1 MAEALGIIPA
11 RYASSRF
18 PGKPLASLSGKP
30 MLQHVY
36 ERARR
41 ARRLADV
48 WVATDDARIAEAV
61 ARFGGRVVMTRPD
74 HATGSDR
81 VAEAASLPE
90 AADAAVIVNIQGD
103 QPLLEPAALDG
114 LVAAF
119 DGAPLP
125 DMATLYEPLA
135 SADDLLDP
143 HVAKVVMD
151 RAGHALYF
159 SRSPIPYAREEG
171 ISMQPMG
178 AAGAQRAARRPGGLA
193 GWWKHVGVYAFR
205 RDFLLEFGRLERGPL
220 ETLEGLEQLRVLESG
235 RRIRMVPSSGLSVS
249 VETPRDLDKVEAIL
263 GSRSAK

>member
-1 MAEALGIIPA
+1 MARALGIIPA

-36 ERARR
+36 ERARG
-41 ARRLADV
+41 ARRLSDV
-48 WVATDDARIAEAV
+48 WVATDDRRIADAV
-61 ARFGGRVVMTRPD
+61 RGFGGRVVMTRAD

-90 AADAAVIVNIQGD
+90 AAGAQVILNIQGD

-119 DGAPLP
+119 DGDP
-125 DMATLYEPLA
+125 DLEMATLYEPLA
-135 SADDLLDP
+135 GPADLLDP

-151 RAGHALYF
+151 LSGHALYF
-159 SRSPIPYAREEG
+159 SRSPVPYYREDGSPLQEMGGGQARR
-171 ISMQPMG
+171 
-178 AAGAQRAARRPGGLA
+178 AAGRPAGLA

-205 RDFLLEFGRLERGPL
+205 RDFLFEFGRLERGPL
-220 ETLEGLEQLRVLESG
+220 EALEGLEQLRVLESG
-235 RRIRMVPSSGLSVS
+235 RRIRMVPSAGLSVS
-249 VETPRDLDKVEAIL
+249 VETPQDLDKVEAIL
-263 GSRSAK
+263 VSRATG

>member
-1 MAEALGIIPA
+1 
-11 RYASSRF
+11 
-18 PGKPLASLSGKP
+18 

-36 ERARR
+36 ERAKR

-48 WVATDDARIAEAV
+48 WVATDDERIAETV
-61 ARFGGRVVMTRPD
+61 ARFGGRAVMTRAD

-81 VAEAASLPE
+81 VAEAAALPE
-90 AADAAVIVNIQGD
+90 AAGAGVIVNIQGD

-119 DGAPLP
+119 DAAPPP

-135 SADDLLDP
+135 SPEDLIDP

-159 SRSPIPYAREEG
+159 SRSPIPYWRQAGPAMPAMEADTAR
-171 ISMQPMG
+171 
-178 AAGAQRAARRPGGLA
+178 RAAARPVGLA

-205 RDFLLEFGRLERGPL
+205 RDFLFEFGRLERGPL

-263 GSRSAK
+263 GSRTSR